1 MSAATV
7 SAWPQSS
14 EDGLGLGD
22 GPVAEPFQAV
32 PGPLPSSPLATTE
45 LPIAR
50 SPAPPTAPTGEPTA
64 ALWQRFFDGRDRD
77 VRAELTAAYL
87 SLVRYVAARML
98 PLLPGHVERDSL
110 THWGVFGLVDA
121 IDRFE
126 PDRGVQFETFAVPR
140 IKGAILDAVRSDD
153 WAPRSVRARARAL
166 ATASAQLETRLKRA
180 PTTDEIVAEMGISR
194 QAFERLRVHVARGTV
209 DELQLDE
216 ADHLLDHSTDPAAA
230 FEAAEE
236 LRVLRE
242 GIADLPD
249 RQRQV
254 LELYYFDELTLRE
267 IADVLGVSEGRVS
280 RIRSRAIR
288 SMLDR
293 MRAGEPAS

>member
-1 MSAATV
+1 MSGTTV
-7 SAWPQSS
+7 SAWPQSNN
-14 EDGLGLGD
+14 EDRFGPGD
-22 GPVAEPFQAV
+22 A
-32 PGPLPSSPLATTE
+32 PGYAPS
-45 LPIAR
+45 
-50 SPAPPTAPTGEPTA
+50 
-64 ALWQRFFDGRDRD
+64 ALWQRFFDHRERG

-87 SLVRYVAARML
+87 SLVRYVVARTL

-140 IKGAILDAVRSDD
+140 IRGAILDAVRSDD
-153 WAPRSVRARARAL
+153 WAPRSVRSLARAL
-166 ATASAQLETRLKRA
+166 ATTSAQLETKLKRS

-194 QAFERLRVHVARGTV
+194 QAFERLRVHVARGTL
-209 DELQLDE
+209 DELPHDD
-216 ADHLLDHSTDPAAA
+216 ADHLPDHTTDPVAA

-236 LRVLRE
+236 RRVLRE

-267 IADVLGVSEGRVS
+267 VADVLGVSEGRVS
-280 RIRSRAIR
+280 RIRARAIR

-293 MRAGEPAS
+293 MRAGEHAS

>member
-14 EDGLGLGD
+14 EGGLGLGD
-22 GPVAEPFQAV
+22 GPVAEPFSV
-32 PGPLPSSPLATTE
+32 VSGVLSSP
-45 LPIAR
+45 
-50 SPAPPTAPTGEPTA
+50 STATA
-64 ALWQRFFDGRDRD
+64 ALWQRFFDGRGHD
-77 VRAELTAAYL
+77 VRAELTATYL
-87 SLVRYVAARML
+87 SLVRYVATRML

-209 DELQLDE
+209 DELPLDE
-216 ADHLLDHSTDPAAA
+216 ADQLLDHSTDPAAA

-242 GIADLPD
+242 GIAGLPD

-267 IADVLGVSEGRVS
+267 IADVLGVSEGRIS

>member
-14 EDGLGLGD
+14 EGGLGLGD
-22 GPVAEPFQAV
+22 DPVAEPLPVV
-32 PGPLPSSPLATTE
+32 PGALSSSPA
-45 LPIAR
+45 
-50 SPAPPTAPTGEPTA
+50 A
-64 ALWQRFFDGRDRD
+64 ALWQRFHDGRDRD
-77 VRAELTAAYL
+77 VRSELTATYL
-87 SLVRYVAARML
+87 SLVRYVVARML

-153 WAPRSVRARARAL
+153 WAPRSVRSRARAL
-166 ATASAQLETRLKRA
+166 AAASAQLEIRLKRA

-194 QAFERLRVHVARGTV
+194 QAFESLRVHVARGTV
-209 DELQLDE
+209 DELQLDD
-216 ADHLLDHSTDPAAA
+216 AAHLLDHSADPAAA

-242 GIADLPD
+242 GIAELPD
-249 RQRQV
+249 RQRRV

-288 SMLDR
+288 TMLDR
-293 MRAGEPAS
+293 MRAGEHAS